1 MFSVFLSASW
11 FKGGCLSIRLLWV
24 WPVCDWLIDLSHL
37 CSGQTGVVL
46 LCLEMRRERNLTSL
60 NGEKC
65 FSVQWVSQSR
75 AHNFPPRL
83 GGVELTTKPQGSG
96 GGGGLQSRGRICLC
110 LYSDGAG
117 VYSTTALNG
126 SERRTRRSGER
137 REGVFPDILSGISK
151 RYIIATSFSG
161 RVVQPP

>member
-1 MFSVFLSASW
+1 M
-11 FKGGCLSIRLLWV
+11 

-46 LCLEMRRERNLTSL
+46 LCLEMRGERNLTSL

-75 AHNFPPRL
+75 AYNFPPRL

-96 GGGGLQSRGRICLC
+96 GGGGLTKQRKDMPVSVLGWGRRLQH
-110 LYSDGAG
+110 
-117 VYSTTALNG
+117 NG
-126 SERRTRRSGER
+126 
-137 REGVFPDILSGISK
+137 LK
-151 RYIIATSFSG
+151 R
-161 RVVQPP
+161 